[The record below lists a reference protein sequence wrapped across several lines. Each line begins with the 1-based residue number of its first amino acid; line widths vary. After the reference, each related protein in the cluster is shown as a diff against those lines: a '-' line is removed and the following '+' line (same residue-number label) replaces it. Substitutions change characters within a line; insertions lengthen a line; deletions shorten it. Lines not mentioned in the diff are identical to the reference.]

1 MPDVARHLSDDW
13 LVELAQLAGTDT
25 GRSELDGRIQ
35 VTVSGTPDGKVPWH
49 LVVEEGVVTEV
60 AGGKIDVAG
69 LEVTETW
76 PDSVAR
82 WQGER
87 SRPVEYMQGD
97 FKASGSTGDLLAF
110 LGVLESPEWAGAVA
124 PLLGATSWTE

>member
-1 MPDVARHLSDDW
+1 MPVVARHLSPEW
-13 LVELAQLAGTDT
+13 LTELAQLAGTDT
-25 GRSELDGRIQ
+25 GRPELEGRIQ

-49 LVVEEGVVTEV
+49 LVVDKGVVTEV
-60 AGGKIDVAG
+60 AGGKIDNAG
-69 LEVTETW
+69 LEVAETW

-97 FKASGSTGDLLAF
+97 FKASGSTGDLLAL
-110 LGVLESPEWAGAVA
+110 LGVLENPIWVA
-124 PLLGATSWTE
+124 ATQSLLAATDWSG